1 MRRMAPVRKRPS
13 HVPRVAQAAAVESIL
28 NGPNGIPVLAFE
40 QLLPALSQT
49 AVETRRRSSVCAQ
62 EGNDNGRVYEDDC
75 VCDDDEWRTLYLSAL
90 EVLSMLLAASEI
102 VA

>member
-1 MRRMAPVRKRPS
+1 MASVRKWPS
-13 HVPRVAQAAAVESIL
+13 HVPRVAEAAAAESIL
-28 NGPNGIPVLAFE
+28 NGPDGIPILASE

-75 VCDDDEWRTLYLSAL
+75 VCDDDEWRTLYLAAL
-90 EVLSMLLAASEI
+90 QVLSTLLAAGEI